1 MVDPTLGLSLN
12 LKNYF
17 GGANLEYQ
25 AFEDKSKDFD
35 VKVNQI
41 EAFTLKS
48 SFAKPEKSAILS
60 INSNSFYYI
69 GINSIEENM
78 IYADLC

>member
-1 MVDPTLGLSLN
+1 MEDSSEIVHKKEFSAESYMVDPTLGLSLN

-41 EAFTLKS
+41 
-48 SFAKPEKSAILS
+48 
-60 INSNSFYYI
+60 
-69 GINSIEENM
+69 
-78 IYADLC
+78 